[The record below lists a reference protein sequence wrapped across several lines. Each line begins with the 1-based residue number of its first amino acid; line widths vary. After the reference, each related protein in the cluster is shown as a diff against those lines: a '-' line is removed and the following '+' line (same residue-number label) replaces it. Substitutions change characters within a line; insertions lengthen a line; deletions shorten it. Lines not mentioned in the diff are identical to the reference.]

1 MQESDIVH
9 APRPWVNLAAFCQ
22 NVIVEQGTGHIS
34 VIKINDGMTLVGV
47 TKEMQPTPVQLTMAL
62 ILKAGDM
69 QGQYSVKVR
78 CVSPSG
84 VETTGPDIPHFF
96 EGGGRG
102 IQTVLPIG
110 MIATE
115 HGDYWFDVLLEDEIL
130 TRVPLRV
137 LYQQVPMPPGMGGQI
152 VPGR

>member
-1 MQESDIVH
+1 MHESDIVH
-9 APRPWVNLAAFCQ
+9 APRPWVNVAAFCQ
-22 NVIVEQGTGHIS
+22 TSIREHGSGNLSI
-34 VIKINDGMTLVGV
+34 IKVNDGMTLVGV
-47 TKEMQPTPVQLTMAL
+47 TKEMQPTPVQLTMVL

-78 CVSPSG
+78 CVSPTG
-84 VETTGPDIPHFF
+84 TETTGPDIPHFF
-96 EGGGRG
+96 EGGTRG

-115 HGDYWFDVLLEDEIL
+115 PGDYWFDVLLEDEIL

-137 LYQQVPMPPGMGGQI
+137 LYQQVPIPPGMAGQI
-152 VPGR
+152 GPGM